1 MRLSPPHLKKA
12 LLTLICCD
20 NISLQMLQYLKYM
33 VFLINTDIAA
43 HLVDKTFFK
52 QLIYKHICALL
63 FLVINLLLI
72 KP

>member
-52 QLIYKHICALL
+52 QLVITYALL